1 MACASALGSVTGTP
15 VCSMG
20 AATMKMIISTNMTST
35 SGVTLIS
42 EIMPLPPPPDDMPIA
57 LPQEVTF
64 DDVEKVIR
72 ERVHLRRQHLD
83 LAGEEVERHDRRHRG
98 HQAHGGGAE
107 RF

>member
-20 AATMKMIISTNMTST
+20 AATMKMISSTSITST

-42 EIMPLPPPPDDMPIA
+42 DIMPLPPPPPEDIPIA
-57 LPQEVTF
+57 LPQEMTF
-64 DDVEKVIR
+64 DDVEEVIA
-72 ERVHLRRQHLD
+72 EGVHLRRQHLD

-98 HQAHGGGAE
+98 
-107 RF
+107 